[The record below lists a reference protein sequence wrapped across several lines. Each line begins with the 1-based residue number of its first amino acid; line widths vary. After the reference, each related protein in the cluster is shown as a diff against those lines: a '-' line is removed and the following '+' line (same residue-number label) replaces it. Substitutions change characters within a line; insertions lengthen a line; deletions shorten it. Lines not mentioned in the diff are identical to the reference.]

1 MEIDQQKEMLL
12 LFNLRLEKIGKN
24 KNFVEVFLEFPKC

>member
-12 LFNLRLEKIGKN
+12 LFNLRLEKFGKN
-24 KNFVEVFLEFPKC
+24 KKFIEIFSEFPKS